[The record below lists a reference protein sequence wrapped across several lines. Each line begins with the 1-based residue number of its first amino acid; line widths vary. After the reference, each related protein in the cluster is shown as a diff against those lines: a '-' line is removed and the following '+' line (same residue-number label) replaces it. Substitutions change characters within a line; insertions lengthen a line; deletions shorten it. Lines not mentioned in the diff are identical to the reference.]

1 MSVSASDAVTSVFAF
16 HQRGC
21 RTSGATLSRQT
32 QSPCRNLFA
41 NTGREFSLTQAT
53 RTHLSTTCTTTTLS
67 AFGATKEELKS
78 DDTFCDKH
86 LVAGQRLILLL
97 LLLPFFF
104 FFFFFPLLSFPPDFS
119 FCFVCVLVI
128 IFVKC
133 LKELLAKQQAMIT
146 FVLEG
151 VRACMRKVC
160 ALVWT

>member
-32 QSPCRNLFA
+32 QSPRRNLFA

-97 LLLPFFF
+97 LFFS
-104 FFFFFPLLSFPPDFS
+104 FFPLLSFPPDFS
-119 FCFVCVLVI
+119 FCFVCVLVF
-128 IFVKC
+128 IFIKC

-151 VRACMRKVC
+151 VRACIRRVC
-160 ALVWT
+160 ARVGT

>member
-32 QSPCRNLFA
+32 QSPRRNLFA

-53 RTHLSTTCTTTTLS
+53 RTDLSTACTTTTLS

-86 LVAGQRLILLL
+86 LVAGQWLILLL
-97 LLLPFFF
+97 SFFF
-104 FFFFFPLLSFPPDFS
+104 FLFVLFPPDFS
-119 FCFVCVLVI
+119 FCFVSFLVF

-160 ALVWT
+160 ALVGT